1 MIKDTKRQE
10 IAEWVLQADDDVL
23 LLLDQLR
30 KSETSDWWD
39 GLSESQQKRIQKGYK
54 SIIEGKSMSHEEV
67 AKKHGL

>member
-1 MIKDTKRQE
+1 MIQDAKRRE
-10 IAEWVLQADDDVL
+10 IADWVLQADDDVL

-39 GLSESQQKRIQKGYK
+39 GLSENQKKRIQKGYK
-54 SIIEGKSMSHEEV
+54 NIIEGKSVSHEEV